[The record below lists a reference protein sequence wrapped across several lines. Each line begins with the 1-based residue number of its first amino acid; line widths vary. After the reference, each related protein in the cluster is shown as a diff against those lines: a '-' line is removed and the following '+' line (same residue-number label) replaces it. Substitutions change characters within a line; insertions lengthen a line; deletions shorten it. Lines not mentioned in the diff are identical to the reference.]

1 VVAVLGARVDIGKAA
16 LIDVWLSGLKPRVWS
31 SKRAVSDKG

>member
-1 VVAVLGARVDIGKAA
+1 MVAVLGARVGIGRTA
-16 LIDVWLSGLKPRVWS
+16 LIDGWLSGLKPRVWS